1 MSSTVSS
8 CSDSDC
14 PICMESLDSSA
25 TVVMSCKH
33 RYCLD
38 CVTKVL
44 VGTGNECGKN
54 SCPLCRSDIVSPKTF
69 NGIAKHLTTKYDS
82 DESDS
87 DEFDSDESDS
97 DESDSDDSDESDS
110 DDSDDESDFSIE
122 EINVLIKEIKEIK
135 ISYQV
140 V

>member
-1 MSSTVSS
+1 MSSTESS

-25 TVVMSCKH
+25 TVAMSCKH
-33 RYCLD
+33 RFCLD

-54 SCPLCRSDIVSPKTF
+54 SCPLCRSDMVSPKTF
-69 NGIAKHLTTKYDS
+69 NGITKHLTAKYDIE
-82 DESDS
+82 ESDT
-87 DEFDSDESDS
+87 DESDS
-97 DESDSDDSDESDS
+97 DESDSEDSDESDS
-110 DDSDDESDFSIE
+110 DDESDFSVE
-122 EINVLIKEIKEIK
+122 EINVLIEEIRKIK

-140 V
+140 A